1 MQLGKEI
8 FLKRKEPG
16 NVPGL
21 VYGLPCGFCNSGF
34 PVYKEDASVSLVG
47 RPPMQMPDNEK
58 SPERSSWGRKHCP
71 YIGRTEV
78 SQDDSIAESTPHIG
92 TISKIVEMHITDPVN
107 NFWRE
112 IHMAEVIEIGTLY
125 FDGRPQKVG
134 VKYNG
139 ERLSLGPTV
148 PGKAIQWVKANGLLI
163 ADRCVC
169 TQISWGE
176 LDFIGLVFG
185 TIIQIDGRWYLC
197 RCLKVGAEGGV
208 PNEWDAILEKVGESN
223 DLWHWKD
230 AFFWGQETLGN
241 LGNQAWGRAVR
252 GGDTGPA
259 TGIAIFLRL
268 GSRTSVFAPP
278 LNL

>member
-1 MQLGKEI
+1 
-8 FLKRKEPG
+8 
-16 NVPGL
+16 
-21 VYGLPCGFCNSGF
+21 
-34 PVYKEDASVSLVG
+34 
-47 RPPMQMPDNEK
+47 
-58 SPERSSWGRKHCP
+58 
-71 YIGRTEV
+71 
-78 SQDDSIAESTPHIG
+78 
-92 TISKIVEMHITDPVN
+92 
-107 NFWRE
+107 
-112 IHMAEVIEIGTLY
+112 MAEVIEIGTLY
-125 FDGRPQKVG
+125 FNGRPQKVG

-252 GGDTGPA
+252 GGYWASYWNSYISTSRLANIGFRPALEPLIPAPLDYGPIVGTEITPMGPDYKFVSGRLVA
-259 TGIAIFLRL
+259 FTDYDLVLESPSPLPDACEWAVPGGKQIIVDRASVSWLREASL
-268 GSRTSVFAPP
+268 GHA
-278 LNL
+278 